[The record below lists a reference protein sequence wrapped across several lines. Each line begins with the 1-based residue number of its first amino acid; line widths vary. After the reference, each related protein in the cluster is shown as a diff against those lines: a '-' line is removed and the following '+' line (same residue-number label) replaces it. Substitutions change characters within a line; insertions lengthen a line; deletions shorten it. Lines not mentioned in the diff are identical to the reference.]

1 MAVLTALATVVGA
14 AAVARRGRRQLHRSA
29 TAPSSAFDH
38 RRRRRDRCSRA
49 APWSPAWRPAQP
61 PRPPTEPLVVP
72 ISPDDEGT
80 PTPSR
85 HGRLGSA
92 RESGCGSCGA
102 EGAGLVDVD
111 HAHLVAPDL
120 LDILSRVDLVH
131 RLDSSDHLGR
141 GRGARPGSSCSAALG
156 IVGAAFTTDS
166 AEIDPGVRDGLV
178 PLRAGPAGLDKD
190 RSRSGATPTPVR
202 RPGPEATNSS
212 ARTAPAPWRRC

>member
-1 MAVLTALATVVGA
+1 MIDAPGGAVVPSVASGPTAK
-14 AAVARRGRRQLHRSA
+14 
-29 TAPSSAFDH
+29 
-38 RRRRRDRCSRA
+38 
-49 APWSPAWRPAQP
+49 
-61 PRPPTEPLVVP
+61 PPTEPLVVP

-80 PTPSR
+80 HDDR

-120 LDILSRVDLVH
+120 LDILDRVDRVH
-131 RLDSSDHLGR
+131 RLDPRTTSVAAVEPVRD
-141 GRGARPGSSCSAALG
+141 PSCSAALR

-178 PLRAGPAGLDKD
+178 PSVPALLASTGPIQIE
-190 RSRSGATPTPVR
+190 ATPTPVR